1 MTDTAPE
8 TAADRRIRAT
18 VTRRF
23 VRDPF
28 VIGVVLLVVAIT
40 WTLAGGD
47 LDFFPF
53 LLMLLGGFGIAFSFV
68 NATMEMRPERI
79 GVILHVV
86 VAAVLTATML
96 VVIEFDGAELLADLP
111 EPARAIA
118 LVLQIAAGP
127 ATGWIWLGLLSRVT
141 DLFRRRDTAKRP
153 APTPPAW
160 QREDDAD
167 GSRVEFPAV
176 PLRMRALTIAIV
188 LIVVVVGLAG
198 AALLIALDGAGVL
211 LGPRIAILVVGAGLA
226 LPVYLVQLAV
236 IRRRTLPCSVAFGD
250 DELRIRVGT
259 ATHRIPFDELET
271 LVWRTRSDYARVEV
285 RGTGTKGAGTEGI
298 GAVGAEGAAV
308 DLSLIAGLAKAPAG
322 RTSELPAVPR
332 RVFRRLELAGM
343 TVQRTRRDVVVTF
356 RRGV

>member
-28 VIGVVLLVVAIT
+28 VIGVGLLVAAIA

-68 NATMEMRPERI
+68 NATMEMRPARV
-79 GVILHVV
+79 GVIVHVV
-86 VAAVLTATML
+86 VAAALAATVLVM
-96 VVIEFDGAELLADLP
+96 IEFDGAELLADLP

-127 ATGWIWLGLLSRVT
+127 ATGWILLGLLSRVT
-141 DLFRRRDTAKRP
+141 DLFRRRDTEKRP
-153 APTPPAW
+153 APVAPVW
-160 QREDDAD
+160 QREYTAD
-167 GSRVEFPAV
+167 GSGVDFPAV
-176 PLRMRALTIAIV
+176 PLRMRTLTMAIV
-188 LIVVVVGLAG
+188 VIVVVVGLAG
-198 AALLIALDGAGVL
+198 TALLIALDGAGML
-211 LGPRIAILVVGAGLA
+211 FGPRIAVIVVGAGLA
-226 LPVYLVQLAV
+226 LPVYLVLLAV
-236 IRRRTLPCSVAFGD
+236 TRRRTLVCAVAFGD
-250 DELRIRVGT
+250 DELRIRAG
-259 ATHRIPFDELET
+259 ASTHRILFRDLQT
-271 LVWRTRSDYARVEV
+271 LVWRTRSDYARIEV
-285 RGTGTKGAGTEGI
+285 QGTT
-298 GAVGAEGAAV
+298 AEGAAV

-343 TVQRTRRDVVVTF
+343 TVQRTRRDEVVTF

>member
-28 VIGVVLLVVAIT
+28 VIGVGLLVAAIA

-68 NATMEMRPERI
+68 NATMEMRPARV
-79 GVILHVV
+79 GVIVHVV
-86 VAAVLTATML
+86 VAAALAATVLVM
-96 VVIEFDGAELLADLP
+96 IEFDGAELLADLP

-127 ATGWIWLGLLSRVT
+127 ATGWILLGLLSRVT
-141 DLFRRRDTAKRP
+141 DLFRRRDTEKRP
-153 APTPPAW
+153 APVAPVW
-160 QREDDAD
+160 QREDTAD
-167 GSRVEFPAV
+167 GSGVDFPAV
-176 PLRMRALTIAIV
+176 PLRMRTLTMAIV
-188 LIVVVVGLAG
+188 VIVVVVGLAG
-198 AALLIALDGAGVL
+198 TALLIALDGAGML
-211 LGPRIAILVVGAGLA
+211 FGPRIAVIVVGAGLA
-226 LPVYLVQLAV
+226 LPVYLVLLAV
-236 IRRRTLPCSVAFGD
+236 TRRRTLVCAVAFGD
-250 DELRIRVGT
+250 DELRIRAGAST
-259 ATHRIPFDELET
+259 YRILFRDLQT
-271 LVWRTRSDYARVEV
+271 LVWRTRSDYARIEV
-285 RGTGTKGAGTEGI
+285 QGTT
-298 GAVGAEGAAV
+298 AEGAAV

-322 RTSELPAVPR
+322 RISELPALPR

-343 TVQRTRRDVVVTF
+343 AVHRTRRDEVVTF